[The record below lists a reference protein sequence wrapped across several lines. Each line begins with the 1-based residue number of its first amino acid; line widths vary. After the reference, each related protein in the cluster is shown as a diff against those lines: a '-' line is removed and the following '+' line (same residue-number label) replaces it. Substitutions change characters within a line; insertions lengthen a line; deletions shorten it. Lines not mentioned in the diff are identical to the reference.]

1 MITFVLAAT
10 LLLHVDRGGETRAL
24 DVAIGAP
31 SEESMP
37 AWTIHRHL
45 APGTSSVRI
54 SDIARGAW
62 LVLVRGPEPMQRTTA
77 KIVVADGD
85 TRKLDIALHPR
96 RLRARVMAGQTPV
109 ANAEVHFSNVDDQWD
124 GSVNTDAQGRIDT
137 TLWSGG
143 QFEVVI
149 HRQPAAVP
157 VIRVATLHGGDK
169 ETVITMPD
177 HMIRGVLTDSHG
189 NPIANGNVVIRT
201 STDEGH
207 TAGLRAR
214 TDAFGAFAFDAV
226 DAGTHQLRPYAAGY
240 LAGEPASVTIAD
252 GERVHDVH
260 LELSSGNQ
268 REVVVHS
275 RNGEPAVDAAIVCA
289 TGVRVRGRAFSDA
302 RGHAVVPTPPGEP
315 SVLYVIPREGS
326 LAIRRLRAPADD
338 SSNAAV
344 DIVMPAGSASLQVD
358 AKTADGK
365 PMSDLSFLVRFD
377 GETIP
382 PAVAKEALPL
392 RTSDKGEAR
401 IERIPPGVYELWPY
415 RDDDE
420 VADLLDTLG
429 MAAAPININ
438 VTTGENRAAIRFQ
451 ERP

>member
-37 AWTIHRHL
+37 VWTIHRQL
-45 APGTSSVRI
+45 PPGTSSVKI
-54 SDIARGAW
+54 PDIARGAW

-77 KIVVADGD
+77 KFVVAEND
-85 TRKLDIALHPR
+85 TRRLDIALHPR

-109 ANAEVHFSNVDDQWD
+109 ANAEVRFNNVDDQWN
-124 GSVNTDAQGRIDT
+124 GAVTTDANGRIDT

-143 QFEVVI
+143 LFEVMI
-149 HRQPAAVP
+149 HRTPNAVP
-157 VIRVATLHGGDK
+157 VMRVATLHGGAG
-169 ETVITMPD
+169 ETIITMPD
-177 HMIRGVLTDSHG
+177 HIIRGVLTDAHG

-201 STDEGH
+201 STDEGR

-214 TDAFGAFAFDAV
+214 TDAHGAFAFDAV
-226 DAGTHQLRPYAAGY
+226 DAGTHHLRPYAAGY
-240 LAGEPASVTIAD
+240 LLGDSTSVTIPD
-252 GERVHDVH
+252 DERIHDVRMQ
-260 LELSSGNQ
+260 LSAGYQ
-268 REVVVHS
+268 RDVVVRS
-275 RNGEPAVDAAIVCA
+275 GNGEPAADAEIVCA
-289 TGVRVRGRAFSDA
+289 TGSHVRGKAFSDDK
-302 RGHAVVPTPPGEP
+302 GHALVPTPPGEP

-326 LAIRRLRAPADD
+326 LAVHRLRAAVDD
-338 SSNAAV
+338 ASNAPV
-344 DIVMPAGSASLQVD
+344 EITMPAGNASLRID
-358 AKTADGK
+358 AMTADGR
-365 PMSDLSFLVRFD
+365 PLPDLSFLVRFD

-382 PAVAKEALPL
+382 PAVAKESLRL
-392 RTSDKGEAR
+392 RTSEKGEAR
-401 IERIPPGVYELWPY
+401 IEHIPPGVYELWPY

-429 MAAAPININ
+429 IAAAPININ